1 MILKGNESGITKYR
15 ENLYTETH
23 YTVRYDDAGWYVLE
37 YEEEMNI
44 LSDNTDKRIS
54 WLLSALGIG
63 LLVSLGVY
71 AAFEYIDRRRAFD
84 PRERK
89 VEELIEEAEHLLEL
103 GRKGTYYSKRG
114 RG

>member
-1 MILKGNESGITKYR
+1 LLKGNESGITKYQK
-15 ENLYTETH
+15 NLCNEAH
-23 YTVRYDDAGWYVLE
+23 YTVRHGDAVSHGLQYK
-37 YEEEMNI
+37 EEMNI

-54 WLLSALGIG
+54 WLISALGIG

-71 AAFEYIDRRRAFD
+71 AALAYIDRRRAFD